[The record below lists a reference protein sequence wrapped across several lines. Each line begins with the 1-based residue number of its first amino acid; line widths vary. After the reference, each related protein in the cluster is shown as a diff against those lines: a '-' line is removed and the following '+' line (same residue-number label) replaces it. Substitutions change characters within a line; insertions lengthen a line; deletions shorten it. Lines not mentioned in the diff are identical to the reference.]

1 MPQPVNLKKLIPPA
15 PVVVEPIETGDLEVF
30 YSISVG
36 TDMIMS
42 FTTLKEKVTN
52 YDKFWIEVVKHEP
65 TGDKVYKYGVDQ
77 EEELLDSNQ
86 SWKARFNH
94 IFAKEMG
101 LDVEARV
108 YAQDANGQVWM
119 SPAKSTTIRDYLGGR
134 LTATTNKVEQRVLAA
149 DMLNYGAAA
158 QLFLDYDTE
167 HLVNEELTAEQLAK
181 LEEYETKELPPV
193 EKTNSNYKPEGATD
207 ILFTSVT
214 LGNEV
219 LLKLTV
225 NLPETTEGVQVLVK
239 DHLTGNTV
247 TTLETSYSGSSF
259 RAVYNDIGASKMR
272 TEYDLV
278 TVVNGVETGNTRTWS
293 VEAYVGEIRTGS
305 LPLKT
310 DLANALLTYGD
321 SAAAYKATQQSS

>member
-1 MPQPVNLKKLIPPA
+1 
-15 PVVVEPIETGDLEVF
+15 
-30 YSISVG
+30 
-36 TDMIMS
+36 
-42 FTTLKEKVTN
+42 
-52 YDKFWIEVVKHEP
+52 
-65 TGDKVYKYGVDQ
+65 
-77 EEELLDSNQ
+77 
-86 SWKARFNH
+86 
-94 IFAKEMG
+94 
-101 LDVEARV
+101 
-108 YAQDANGQVWM
+108 M

-167 HLVNEELTAEQLAK
+167 HLVNEELTEAQLAK

-193 EKTNSNYKPEGATD
+193 EKTNSNYKPEGATN

-247 TTLETSYSGSSF
+247 TTLDTNFGGSSF
-259 RAVYNDIGASKMR
+259 QGVFHDIGASKMR
-272 TEYDLV
+272 VEYDFV
-278 TVVNGVETGNTRTWS
+278 TLVNGVETGNTRTWS
-293 VEAYVGEIRTGS
+293 VEAYVGEIRAGNK
-305 LPLKT
+305 PLKT
-310 DLANALLTYGD
+310 NLANALLTYGD